1 MTTCVLSRTNRAL
14 RPIEEALGSA
24 DIKYFL
30 LGKSGFWQQAE
41 IKSCLSFLQCC
52 LYPADY
58 ALAGAIRSPFH
69 PAKYLP
75 KQKLLARLKELDT
88 DYWPLL
94 TQNPGTLVESKN
106 VESVRNFVQFIHGLS
121 RYRGL
126 LAGEATKKILMDLR
140 AFDYYAEEES
150 ADNSPVDNLRDL
162 VKIADRFPDLKSFL
176 DYARKVSAAS
186 KTKRGVCL
194 ATIHASKGT
203 EYDRVYLIGCQ
214 EGLMPHAKATD
225 EQEEAN
231 LFFVACSRSAQEL
244 FISYSGAPSKFLKDF
259 IKEKPCPTI
268 LDSDLARS
276 VALLGSR

>member
-1 MTTCVLSRTNRAL
+1 MSTICVLSRTNRHL
-14 RPIEEALGSA
+14 RGIEEALGA
-24 DIKYFL
+24 AGIPYHL
-30 LGKSGFWQQAE
+30 LSKSGFYSQPE
-41 IKSCLSFLQCC
+41 IRSSLAIIQCAVYPSNAGLS
-52 LYPADY
+52 
-58 ALAGAIRSPFH
+58 GAIRSPFW

-75 KQKLLARLKELDT
+75 KTKLLARLKELDT

-244 FISYSGAPSKFLKDF
+244 FISYSGAPSKFLLDH
-259 IKEKPCPTI
+259 IKNKEINGNQI
-268 LDSDLARS
+268 LP
-276 VALLGSR
+276 

>member
-106 VESVRNFVQFIHGLS
+106 VESVQNFVQFIHGLS

-126 LAGEATKKILMDLR
+126 PAGEATKKILIDLR
-140 AFDYYAEEES
+140 AFDFYAEQDEI
-150 ADNSPVDNLRDL
+150 DNSPVDNLRDL

-186 KTKRGVCL
+186 KTKKGVAL
-194 ATIHASKGT
+194 GTLHSSKGLEFST
-203 EYDRVYLIGCQ
+203 VFFIGCQ
-214 EGLMPHAKATD
+214 EGLVPHAKSTD
-225 EQEEAN
+225 DAEERN
-231 LFFVACSRSAQEL
+231 LLFVGASRAERNL
-244 FISYSGAPSKFLKDF
+244 YITYSGKPSPYLKDF
-259 IKEKPCPTI
+259 IKEEPCPTI

-276 VALLGSR
+276 VTLLGSR